1 MKKFKLF
8 IILVIF
14 SACNPGQRLAHLIK
28 RHPELVKTD
37 TIKVRDTIIVPG
49 VKKDSTFYYRTSD
62 TVTLK
67 QNRLEMKYYFNTKD
81 STVYISGKCKTD
93 TLYKD
98 RVLYINK
105 TEVEKALTIGQRI
118 KIWLFDNWWWILA
131 IISVVVFIFR
141 KVIKT
146 YLGL

>member
-1 MKKFKLF
+1 
-8 IILVIF
+8 
-14 SACNPGQRLAHLIK
+14 
-28 RHPELVKTD
+28 
-37 TIKVRDTIIVPG
+37 
-49 VKKDSTFYYRTSD
+49 
-62 TVTLK
+62 
-67 QNRLEMKYYFNTKD
+67 MKYYFNTKD

-141 KVIKT
+141 KVIKA
-146 YLGL
+146 YLGF